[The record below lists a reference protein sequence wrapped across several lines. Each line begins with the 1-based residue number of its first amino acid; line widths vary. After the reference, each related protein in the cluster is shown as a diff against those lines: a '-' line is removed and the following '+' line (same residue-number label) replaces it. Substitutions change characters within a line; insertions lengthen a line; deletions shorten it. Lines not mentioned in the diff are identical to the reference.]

1 MQMEKTP
8 TMHIT
13 AYVQA
18 KQAGKQAVQQ
28 YVTCNDADGT
38 LVLQEGENV
47 TFCSTVRVW
56 PGLR

>member
-1 MQMEKTP
+1 MEPNTMQKEKTP

-38 LVLQEGENV
+38 NYECFRQVKMLPFVQL
-47 TFCSTVRVW
+47 
-56 PGLR
+56 